1 MNMRKI
7 RIILTIMLLLPMM
20 QVMAITDQEVLQ
32 SAMTMHSQG
41 MSEQEIARK
50 LISNGATVTQLQQ
63 LAQQLKSQQ
72 KSGYTMGNISS
83 NMSSNNGNAQGN
95 SNTQNLAG
103 AQRIN
108 KGNLRMNNGEQ
119 TTPMTPDELEA
130 QRALE
135 EMFYPEPVQ
144 EDEKMKVFGH
154 DMFRTPN
161 TQFMPVMNM
170 PTPKNYKLGGGDEVI
185 IDIYGAGQ
193 LNVRSEISPDG
204 TITIDGYGP
213 IHLGGLT
220 ILEATKRLKNTIGQ
234 RFQGSQIMLSLG
246 QTRSITVNVMGEV
259 MIPGTYQL
267 SSFATAMVAL
277 YMAGGVTDKGTLRS
291 IRVFR
296 QNQLLSEIDLYGFL
310 MDGQMDG
317 DVRLE
322 EGDVVIVNTYNALA
336 CIDGKVKRPMYY
348 EMKPDETLDR
358 LMYFAGGFSG
368 EAYTDAVRVMRRNNG
383 AQSVHTI
390 KNADFGSFR
399 IMDGDS
405 VDVAAILPRLK
416 NTVEIQGAVFRPG
429 FYGLDENVKTIRSL
443 VEAAD
448 GPSEDASTARAVL
461 YRMQLDRTYLALAVD
476 LQGILDGTTEDVELK
491 NEDQLFIPSRKNE
504 LENMTVVVHGE
515 VYQPD
520 TFAFAYNESVEDLIL
535 RAGGLT
541 DKASITKVDVA
552 RRVIDRKATEEAQ
565 IKIKLFT
572 VELKDSLGL
581 NEHGFILEPYDEV
594 FVRRSPAFGE
604 RITVRIQ
611 GEVLFEGTYAMQTE
625 DDRLTD
631 LVFRAG
637 GLTSHAYK
645 GGARLQRRITQEERL
660 RREQLLK
667 INRAASSR
675 DSVNMDKLDLGD
687 TYWVGIDL
695 EEALKNPGG
704 DEDITL
710 RGGDVLIIPTINNTV
725 KINGEVLYPNTVSF
739 VNGKRAKYYI
749 NQAGG
754 YSNQAKRGKT
764 YILYANGKIH
774 PARGGK
780 VLPASE
786 IVVPS
791 RPEKAPASATQWV
804 SIASA
809 SASVAS
815 VAATL
820 TTLII
825 NMTKNKSSN

>member
-1 MNMRKI
+1 MMKI
-7 RIILTIMLLLPMM
+7 RTTLLLMLLLPMM
-20 QVMAITDQEVLQ
+20 QVMALTDQEVLQ
-32 SAMTMHSQG
+32 SALTMHNQG
-41 MSEQEIARK
+41 LTEKEIAKK
-50 LISNGATVTQLQQ
+50 LLSDGATMEQIQQ
-63 LAQQLKSQQ
+63 ISYKVKVAQHSRRNSTNNAQQ
-72 KSGYTMGNISS
+72 
-83 NMSSNNGNAQGN
+83 QGN
-95 SNTQNLAG
+95 TNT
-103 AQRIN
+103 
-108 KGNLRMNNGEQ
+108 LRTNNGEQ
-119 TTPMTPDELEA
+119 FPDMTADELQA
-130 QRALE
+130 QRLLE
-135 EMFYPEPVQ
+135 EAFTLDQ
-144 EDEKMKVFGH
+144 AKLEDLNKPKVFGH
-154 DMFRTPN
+154 DMFRVPDA
-161 TQFMPVMNM
+161 QFMPLRNM
-170 PTPKNYKLGGGDEVI
+170 PTPKNYKLGAGDEVI

-204 TITIDGYGP
+204 TVTIDGYGP
-213 IHLGGLT
+213 IHLAGLT

-259 MIPGTYQL
+259 TIPGTYQL

-277 YMAGGVTDKGTLRS
+277 YVAGGVTDKGTLRS

-310 MDGQMDG
+310 MDGQMEG

-322 EGDVVIVNTYNALA
+322 DGDVVIVNTYNALA
-336 CIDGKVKRPMYY
+336 SIDGKVKRPMYY

-368 EAYTDAVRVMRRNNG
+368 EAYTDAVRVMRCNNG
-383 AQSVHTI
+383 ALSVHTV

-399 IMDGDS
+399 LMDGDS
-405 VDVAAILPRLK
+405 IEVAAILPRLK

-429 FYGLDENVKTIRSL
+429 YYGLDENVKTIRSL

-448 GPSEDASTARAVL
+448 GPSEDASTTRAVL
-461 YRMQLDRTYLALAVD
+461 YRMQLDRTYMALTVD
-476 LQGILDGTTEDVELK
+476 LKGILDGTTEDVELK

-504 LENMTVVVHGE
+504 LENLTVVIHGE

-520 TFAFAYNESVEDLIL
+520 TFVYALNESVEDLIL

-541 DKASITKVDVA
+541 ERASVSKVDIA
-552 RRVIDRKATEEAQ
+552 RRVIDPKATKEAQ
-565 IKIKLFT
+565 VKIKLFT
-572 VELKDSLGL
+572 VELNDSLGL
-581 NEHGFILEPYDEV
+581 NEHGFILEPFDEV

-604 RITVRIQ
+604 RIIVRVQ
-611 GEVLFEGTYAMQTE
+611 GEVLFEGTYTMQTE

-631 LVFRAG
+631 LVLRAG
-637 GLTSHAYK
+637 GLTSHAFK
-645 GGARLQRRITQEERL
+645 GGARLQRTITPEERL
-660 RREQLLK
+660 RRNQLLK
-667 INRAASSR
+667 INRAASAR
-675 DSVNMDKLDLGD
+675 DSVNLDKLDLGD

-739 VNGKRAKYYI
+739 VGGKRAKYYI
-749 NQAGG
+749 DQAGG
-754 YSNQAKRGKT
+754 FSNQAKRGKT
-764 YILYANGKIH
+764 YIIYANGKIH

-780 VLPASE
+780 VMPACE

-791 RPEKAPASATQWV
+791 KPERAPTSATQWV

-809 SASVAS
+809 SASAAS
-815 VAATL
+815 VAATV

-825 NMTKNKSSN
+825 NITKNNK